1 VRKRYLDRILMP
13 GRILKIVPACRAF
26 SRQAVV
32 ASLAASPSLS
42 SFVATPLICP
52 KLAARG

>member
-1 VRKRYLDRILMP
+1 MRKRYLDRILMP